1 DDSDEF
7 AHLQDED
14 EFENFDKERVDSQEK
29 ENSQR
34 PSDQPQPLKFA
45 DVPAHFRSNWTNYQV
60 ELLVLSGLVVY
71 LLNYVYGKTKNQT
84 LAYTWFEE
92 HRELLEQQFAVVGD
106 DGSTHG
112 DQPTTSHL
120 VKETDSTFAIWC
132 SGRAGCQGML
142 VQLKLLKRQDLVS
155 VISQM
160 IRPKYDR
167 VIVRVELDN
176 NEMDSYVFAL
186 GQRKS
191 LVKLVKEMTDLS
203 LFTMEK
209 KNADKLGLPASF
221 TIFSEISEA
230 TTSMIDP
237 RVTQVINKYEEC
249 IDYIHFSD
257 QYSGLKPQEGET
269 QTRLPESANVLV
281 FGFNIPGKMGASER
295 HIEQIKPL
303 LSMVFYCL
311 DKVR

>member
-1 DDSDEF
+1 
-7 AHLQDED
+7 
-14 EFENFDKERVDSQEK
+14 
-29 ENSQR
+29 
-34 PSDQPQPLKFA
+34 
-45 DVPAHFRSNWTNYQV
+45 
-60 ELLVLSGLVVY
+60 
-71 LLNYVYGKTKNQT
+71 
-84 LAYTWFEE
+84 
-92 HRELLEQQFAVVGD
+92 
-106 DGSTHG
+106 
-112 DQPTTSHL
+112 
-120 VKETDSTFAIWC
+120 
-132 SGRAGCQGML
+132 
-142 VQLKLLKRQDLVS
+142 
-155 VISQM
+155 
-160 IRPKYDR
+160 
-167 VIVRVELDN
+167 
-176 NEMDSYVFAL
+176 
-186 GQRKS
+186 
-191 LVKLVKEMTDLS
+191 
-203 LFTMEK
+203 MEK

-311 DKVR
+311 DKVRRYRLSREGKAKADKNRQSAQEAFLKTTHLQRQEAAQARREEKTRERKQRLMEEEDPDRQRRLE